1 MRWWERRS
9 LALAALLGAGATTAG
24 IALTATSGW
33 LVVRASE
40 QPAVLTL
47 LTAVVAV
54 RAFGIA
60 RPVLRYAERLRS
72 HDASLRDLTERRAQA
87 YARLVPLTPARLG
100 RRRRADLL
108 GGVVDDLTEVVE
120 AQVRVTVPVV
130 AAAAAGVLTVVLTA
144 LLAPTAG
151 LVAGGLVVVTALVG
165 LLSERAEAAA
175 QAELLAARA
184 VLLGSAELAA
194 ARALEVR
201 AAGLAWA
208 VLDRVDAAQ
217 GVVEHALR
225 RQSRGRATTAAAI
238 PVLVAAT
245 TVAVAVIARDLE
257 VPIAVKGLLVLTPVA
272 VVEAFQPL
280 VEAVRASAR
289 ARAAAAR
296 LAGLLGQEPAISDS
310 PHAGSGSST
319 VGRSAATTGVRLEL
333 TGARASWD
341 GVTTAVGPVDLDL
354 PAGVRLLVTGPN
366 GGGKSTLLALLA
378 RQLELSGGRYTV
390 DGIDVRDRPVDD
402 VRSQVAVVD
411 DEPHVFASTLRENLR
426 LALPLG
432 DTTTGD
438 PDLVAALRQAG
449 LAGWVAS
456 LPAGLDT
463 RLGSGSRGMSGGERA
478 RLAVARSLLSG
489 RPVLLLDEPFAH
501 LEHATAEAVL
511 ADLLASAPDR
521 SVVVVSHTP
530 VGVERFDTVLDLEPA
545 RVPR

>member
-130 AAAAAGVLTVVLTA
+130 AAAAAGVLTAVLTA

-426 LALPLG
+426 VALPLG

-478 RLAVARSLLSG
+478 RLAVARALLSG
-489 RPVLLLDEPFAH
+489 RPALLLDEPFAH
-501 LEHATAEAVL
+501 LDHATAEAVL
-511 ADLLASAPDR
+511 ADLLASAPDQ
-521 SVVVVSHTP
+521 SVVVVSHTT